1 MDEKAVLK
9 TASDAIEAAQ
19 AGSAKADAATAKA
32 EEALKEAKALN
43 EAMVSVVGNQEW
55 QSNLKTFVDA
65 AKGGMMTVEKGKEIL
80 REIWRESELDRKEKG
95 LMVGGQRAS
104 EATAKVCDISDGAF
118 DYKSFM
124 YATGRLD
131 ASAANKKELL
141 GVAMS
146 AQPRNDAHRAYQR
159 AHELLAVANAIGEA
173 QAKNQNRRYEGVRS
187 VAPQLA
193 EVCDYH
199 RANMLAQMQGKA
211 ALDPNDTVDTANWM
225 PVGFSPRMKTLL
237 FLELQ
242 VAALF
247 NWMPYAGKSGSVD
260 VPINKTNSKAHLVPK
275 IVGGG
280 ASVMGSTYALS
291 SPFATTDPIQL
302 GTQILDDKA
311 TFNFQMF
318 RGRTMWQ
325 GILDDDSPIGY
336 LQLAE
341 DNIYLEIARAIE
353 DCILNGQQA
362 AEIDTGGGGVA
373 ALFYDD
379 RNAWD
384 GLRKHVRVQTG
395 SSFGAANAALTATM
409 LMQNGPILGGK
420 YMANPQA
427 SAIILPVVSLF
438 HIITDTAVL
447 TAEKFSNLATIFSG
461 ALAAIAGRSIILSEY
476 LATNL
481 NASGVYD
488 AITTDRTSAL
498 IVHRGS
504 FEGMEHRTINIGV
517 DYWRATDQN
526 DAVGMWRGDF
536 RKTLPSTEK
545 SVIEITNLKTT

>member
-1 MDEKAVLK
+1 MSGPNENAVLTK
-9 TASDAIEAAQ
+9 ADEAIDAAKEATNE
-19 AGSAKADAATAKA
+19 AKAAVA
-32 EEALKEAKALN
+32 EAKALN
-43 EAMVSVVGNQEW
+43 QAMVEVVGNQEW
-55 QSNLKTFVDA
+55 QANLKQFVDV
-65 AKGGMMTVEKGKEIL
+65 AKSEGGMMTVAKGTEIL
-80 REIWRESELDRKEKG
+80 RDIWNQSEADRKSRG
-95 LMVGGQRAS
+95 VMVGGKSAA
-104 EATAKVCDISDGAF
+104 EHTAKVCDIADAMF

-124 YATGRLD
+124 YATGRINPT
-131 ASAANKKELL
+131 AVNKKELL
-141 GVAMS
+141 ETAMQS
-146 AQPRNDAHRAYQR
+146 QPRNDAQREFQR
-159 AHELLAVANAIGEA
+159 AHELLALANAIGQA
-173 QAKNQNRRYEGVRS
+173 GAKNRKVPYEGVRS

-199 RANMLAQMQGKA
+199 RANMLAHMQGKT
-211 ALDPNDTVDTANWM
+211 ALDPNDVVDTSNWV

-247 NWMPYAGKSGSVD
+247 QWMPYSGKAGTVD
-260 VPINKTNSKAHLVPK
+260 IPINKTNSIAHLVPK
-275 IVGGG
+275 AVGGG
-280 ASVMGSTYALS
+280 ANVMGSTYALS
-291 SPFATTDPIQL
+291 SPFAASDPIQL
-302 GTQILDDKA
+302 GTQVLDDKA

-325 GILDDDSPIGY
+325 GILDEDSPIGY

-353 DCILNGQQA
+353 DTILNGQA
-362 AEIDTGGGGVA
+362 SGEIDTGGGGVA
-373 ALFYDD
+373 ALFYDN
-379 RNAWD
+379 RNGWD

-420 YMANPQA
+420 YMANPQQ
-427 SAIILPVVSLF
+427 SAAILPVVSLF
-438 HIITDTAVL
+438 HIIMDANVL
-447 TAEKFSNLATIFSG
+447 TAEKFANLATIFSG
-461 ALAAIAGRSIILSEY
+461 ALAAVGGRPIVLSER

-488 AITTDRTSAL
+488 ATTTDRTSAL
-498 IVHRGS
+498 IVHRSS

>member
-1 MDEKAVLK
+1 MSESAVIK
-9 TASDAIEAAQ
+9 TATDAIEAAQ
-19 AGSAKADAATAKA
+19 AVGNEAKEAVKKAEAAVAKA
-32 EEALKEAKALN
+32 ESLN
-43 EAMVSVVGNQEW
+43 EAMVGVVGNQEW
-55 QSNLKTFVDA
+55 QANLKQFVDA

-95 LMVGGQRAS
+95 LMVGGKSAS
-104 EATAKVCDISDGAF
+104 EQTNKVCAIDDGNF

-124 YATGRLD
+124 FQTGQID
-131 ASAANKKELL
+131 PTAVAKKELL
-141 GVAMS
+141 EVAMA
-146 AQPRNDAHRAYQR
+146 AQPRNDAHKEFQR
-159 AHELLAVANAIGEA
+159 AHELLAVANAIGMV
-173 QAKNQNRRYEGVRS
+173 QAKRRKEEYQGVRT

-193 EVCDYH
+193 KVCDYH
-199 RANMLAQMQGKA
+199 RAHMLAQMQGKA
-211 ALDPNDTVDTANWM
+211 ALDPNDTVDTGNWM

-247 NWMPYAGKSGSVD
+247 NWMPYSGKSGSVD
-260 VPINKTNSKAHLVPK
+260 VPINKTNSIAHLVPK
-275 IVGGG
+275 VVGGG
-280 ASVMGSTYALS
+280 ANVMGSTYALS
-291 SPFATTDPIQL
+291 TPFATTDPIQL

-325 GILDDDSPIGY
+325 GILDEDSPIGY

-353 DCILNGQQA
+353 DTILNGQQA

-373 ALFYDD
+373 ALFYDN

-395 SSFGAANAALTATM
+395 STFGAANAALTATM
-409 LMQNGPILGGK
+409 LMQSGPILGGK
-420 YMANPQA
+420 YMANPQQ
-427 SAIILPVVSLF
+427 SAVILPVVSLF
-438 HIITDTAVL
+438 HIILDSAVL
-447 TAEKFSNLATIFSG
+447 TAEKFNNLATIFSG
-461 ALAAIAGRSIILSEY
+461 ALAAVGGRPIVLSER
-476 LATNL
+476 LAVNL
-481 NASGVYD
+481 NASGIYD
-488 AITTDRTSAL
+488 AVTTDRTSAL
-498 IVHRGS
+498 IVNRGC
-504 FEGMEHRTINIGV
+504 FEGMEHRTINVGV

-545 SVIEITNLKTT
+545 AVVEITNLKTT